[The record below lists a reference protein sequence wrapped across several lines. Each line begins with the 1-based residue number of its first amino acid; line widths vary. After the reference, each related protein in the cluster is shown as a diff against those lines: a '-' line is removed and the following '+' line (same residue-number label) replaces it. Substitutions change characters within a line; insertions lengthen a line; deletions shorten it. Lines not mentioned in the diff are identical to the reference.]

1 MLQTP
6 HHGAAEKMLDSLLEQ
21 CCSVKAEVAS
31 QQETNMLAKRGRLS
45 VIHLNFQITKQM
57 CRVSTVQRIY
67 HLMQAVVLQ

>member
-6 HHGAAEKMLDSLLEQ
+6 YHGAAEKMLDSLLEQ

-45 VIHLNFQITKQM
+45 VIQITKQM